1 MAQKGH
7 AIVNVPDDVYKKAK
21 VIAALENKTIKAVLV
36 DAMQMYVDKN
46 GEVFNEVHTWI
57 NKIIKK

>member
-7 AIVNVPDDVYKKAK
+7 SIVNVPDEVYKKAK
-21 VIAALENKTIKAVLV
+21 VIAALENKSIKAVLV

-46 GEVFNEVHTWI
+46 GGVFDEVHNWI